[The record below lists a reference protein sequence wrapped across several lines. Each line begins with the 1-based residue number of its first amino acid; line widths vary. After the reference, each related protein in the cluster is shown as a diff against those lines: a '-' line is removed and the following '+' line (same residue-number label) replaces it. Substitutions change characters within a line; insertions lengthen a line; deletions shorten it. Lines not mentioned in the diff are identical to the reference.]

1 MARKTKIDWF
11 EEFKIIVNNIRG
23 YKHKEEALEFL
34 NKEIAVCL
42 NKNKTEQLRKQS
54 IQIVPKDDLTM
65 RLVLAVL
72 SENWKSID
80 EIIERMKE
88 DPRYEKDCGT
98 RAKVIAR
105 LSKLEKDKAIIKKQF
120 KESNEEDARIIN
132 YYRTRY

>member
-1 MARKTKIDWF
+1 MPKKTKIDWF

-42 NKNKTEQLRKQS
+42 NKNKTERLRKQS
-54 IQIVPKDDLTM
+54 IQIIPKDDLTM

>member
-1 MARKTKIDWF
+1 MPKKTKIDWF

-42 NKNKTEQLRKQS
+42 NKNKTERLRKQS

>member
-42 NKNKTEQLRKQS
+42 NKNKTERLRKQS

-120 KESNEEDARIIN
+120 KDSNEEDARIIN